1 MTPRMPHYNIA
12 VVAACPFPCA
22 RGTPV
27 RVARS
32 AEALAELGHSVHVV
46 TYNLGDPGLEITR
59 ERLVIHRI
67 PRIPF
72 YRDLSPGPSLTK
84 LVLLDPLLL
93 LKLNAV
99 LGHHKIDFIY
109 AHHYEALIVALAV
122 RAVKHCPVIYDA
134 HTILETE
141 LPDYVSGPVKPVLR
155 KVGKWVDGFLPRRAD
170 HIVTVTDEIA
180 DRLAAHFIS
189 RSRVSV
195 ISNGLELAHFMACR
209 WTPESL
215 DSAIKVLI
223 FTGNLAAYQG
233 IDLMLEAFAL
243 LRQRRNDVL
252 LRIVTN
258 GDFHPYAPLAR
269 KHGIENDIEITSTD
283 FDSLPGEIAKASVAI
298 NPRLSMDG
306 IPQKLLNYMAVGVP
320 IVSFSGSARNLV
332 DNVNGLV
339 VPDGDTVMFADA
351 LDKLLNDKQFA
362 RKLGMAARSDARRAG
377 TWLDVAR
384 KLDSVFS
391 GMMAQWAGS
400 HQSANINNS

>member
-1 MTPRMPHYNIA
+1 MKPGMTSLKYHYNIA
-12 VVAACPFPCA
+12 IVAACPFPCA

-32 AEALAELGHSVHVV
+32 AEALAELGHNVHVV
-46 TYNLGDPGLEITR
+46 TYNLSEPGLEIAH
-59 ERLVIHRI
+59 ERLKIHRI

-84 LVLLDPLLL
+84 LALLDPLLL
-93 LKLNAV
+93 LKLHSV
-99 LGHHKIDFIY
+99 LGRHKIDFIY

-122 RAVKHCPVIYDA
+122 RAVKRCPVIYDA
-134 HTILETE
+134 HTILGTE
-141 LPDYVSGPVKPVLR
+141 LPDYGSGPVKPVLH
-155 KVGKWVDGFLPRRAD
+155 KVGKWADGFLPRRAD
-170 HIVTVTDEIA
+170 HIVAVTDEVA
-180 DRLAAHFIS
+180 DRLAVHSIS

-195 ISNGLELAHFMACR
+195 VSNGLELAHFMACR
-209 WTPESL
+209 WTPESC
-215 DSAIKVLI
+215 DTARKVLI

-233 IDLMLEAFAL
+233 IELMLEAFAL

-258 GDFHPYAPLAR
+258 DDFRPYAPLAR
-269 KHGIENDIEITSTD
+269 KLDIEKDIEIAGSD
-283 FDSLPGEIAKASVAI
+283 FDALPGEIARASVAI

-320 IVSFSGSARNLV
+320 IVSFAGSARNLV
-332 DNVNGLV
+332 DNENGLV
-339 VPDGDTVMFADA
+339 IPDGSTVMFADA
-351 LDKLLNDKQFA
+351 LDRLLNDQELA

-384 KLDSVFS
+384 KLDDVFS
-391 GMMAQWAGS
+391 GMAEQGAGS
-400 HQSANINNS
+400 L

>member
-1 MTPRMPHYNIA
+1 MTPRTFHYNIA
-12 VVAACPFPCA
+12 IVAACPFPCA

-46 TYNLGDPGLEITR
+46 TYNLSDPGLEITH
-59 ERLVIHRI
+59 ERLKVHRI

-84 LVLLDPLLL
+84 LALLDPLLL
-93 LKLNAV
+93 LKLNSV
-99 LGHHKIDFIY
+99 LGRHKIDFIY
-109 AHHYEALIVALAV
+109 AHHYEALIVALVV
-122 RAVKHCPVIYDA
+122 RAVKRFPVIYDA

-155 KVGKWVDGFLPRRAD
+155 KVGKWIDGFLPRRAD
-170 HIVTVTDEIA
+170 HIVAVTNEIA
-180 DRLAAHFIS
+180 DRLVAHFNS
-189 RSRVSV
+189 RYRLTV
-195 ISNGLELAHFMACR
+195 ISNGLELAHFMSCR
-209 WTPESL
+209 WAPESRNT
-215 DSAIKVLI
+215 ARKVLI

-233 IDLMLEAFAL
+233 IELMLEAFAL

-258 GDFHPYAPLAR
+258 DDFRPYAPLAR
-269 KHGIENDIEITSTD
+269 KLVIENDIEVASSD
-283 FDSLPGEIAKASVAI
+283 FDALPGEIARASVAI

-320 IVSFSGSARNLV
+320 IVSFAGSAHNLV
-332 DNVNGLV
+332 DNENGLV
-339 VPDGDTVMFADA
+339 IPDGNTVMFADA
-351 LDKLLNDKQFA
+351 LDKLLNDQEVA
-362 RKLGMAARSDARRAG
+362 RRLSIAARRDAKRAG

-391 GMMAQWAGS
+391 GMAAKRAGPL
-400 HQSANINNS
+400 